1 MTALARLLAALFSR
15 PATLVMM
22 AATTLGYALL
32 ILWLSGDIAGGGRGG
47 VRLSITA
54 WHRMVESR
62 GPLRFEPVG
71 LLELGPWVW
80 TLSPLDTLIA
90 LGLGLLLGGNL
101 AGLWLARR
109 APAACPRRA
118 PASGGLAALPALLA
132 GGACCA
138 PLLVVWLGLPIAGGL
153 AVLAPW
159 LIPLAYLALLLG
171 LVRLAVWR
179 EQQGQDGQEGRG
191 GGR

>member
-15 PATLVMM
+15 PATLAMM
-22 AATTLGYALL
+22 AATALGYALL
-32 ILWLSGDIAGGGRGG
+32 FLWLSGDIAGGGRGD

-54 WHRMVESR
+54 WHRMFESR

-71 LLELGPWVW
+71 LVELGPWVW

-101 AGLWLARR
+101 AGLWLSRR

-179 EQQGQDGQEGRG
+179 EQQRHQARG

>member
-15 PATLVMM
+15 PATLAMM

-32 ILWLSGDIAGGGRGG
+32 FLWLSGDIAGGGRGG
-47 VRLSITA
+47 VHLSLTA
-54 WHRMVESR
+54 WQRMFESR

-71 LLELGPWVW
+71 LVELGPWVW
-80 TLSPLDTLIA
+80 TFSPLDTLIA

-109 APAACPRRA
+109 EPAACPRRA
-118 PASGGLAALPALLA
+118 PRAAGLAALPALLA

-159 LIPLAYLALLLG
+159 LIPLACLVLLLG
-171 LVRLAVWR
+171 LVRLAIGR
-179 EQQGQDGQEGRG
+179 NQQGSEGRG
-191 GGR
+191 GGS